1 MGLRF
6 PLTLIENGVTVNES
20 PQTNTSTDVDEIRV
34 KLNQSL
40 HGEDYS
46 NGLIQSLHDIVG
58 FFF

>member
-40 HGEDYS
+40 QGEDYS
-46 NGLIQSLHDIVG
+46 NGLVPLQLG
-58 FFF
+58 FLS